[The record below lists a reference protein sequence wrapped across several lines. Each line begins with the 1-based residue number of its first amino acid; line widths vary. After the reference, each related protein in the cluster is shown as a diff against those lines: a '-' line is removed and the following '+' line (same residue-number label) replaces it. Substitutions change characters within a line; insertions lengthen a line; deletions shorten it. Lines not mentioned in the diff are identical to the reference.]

1 MFHTI
6 GQRKGLNIGGIDSKN
21 SKPWY
26 VIDKN
31 INSNELVVGQGNDH
45 PLLYKKYI
53 TITDIHW
60 INGEQPQMNNLKAK
74 VRYRANDYSC
84 KIINKDSSGITVKF
98 DEKQFAIA
106 NGQSIVFYKNETC
119 LGGAVIDSSF

>member
-1 MFHTI
+1 
-6 GQRKGLNIGGIDSKN
+6 
-21 SKPWY
+21 
-26 VIDKN
+26 
-31 INSNELVVGQGNDH
+31 
-45 PLLYKKYI
+45 
-53 TITDIHW
+53 
-60 INGEQPQMNNLKAK
+60 MNNLKAK

-106 NGQSIVFYKNETC
+106 NGQSIVFYKDETC